1 MSRTSL
7 LLATLLVVPACDSGS
22 TDDAN
27 KTAAKT
33 ADAPKA
39 AAKDAGKTADAK
51 PDPAGKEAAP
61 VDPWQAKLEG
71 RVLAKSGLGENGK
84 LTAFDIVNCDSGE
97 EYCQVCRFGS
107 SPKLMAVGSLEDE
120 SFHEDLKD
128 LDAIAKKYGEDKV
141 KVFAVVTDIVD
152 GKGTIPADVEGTQ
165 AKAKELRTK
174 LAISMPVVVP
184 AKDEAGNNRAWNEY
198 YNITSSR
205 TVMFADGK
213 NTVKYSAIGPED
225 WAGLNDAIK
234 AVVEG

>member
-7 LLATLLVVPACDSGS
+7 LLATLLVVPACDSG
-22 TDDAN
+22 TKDAPT
-27 KTAAKT
+27 KTASKPQT
-33 ADAPKA
+33 DATKPA
-39 AAKDAGKTADAK
+39 EAAKAEAAK
-51 PDPAGKEAAP
+51 PEAKKP
-61 VDPWQAKLEG
+61 VDPWQAKLAG
-71 RVLAKSGLGENGK
+71 RVLASSGLGQDGK

-97 EYCQVCRFGS
+97 EYCQVCRFGA
-107 SPKLMAVGSLEDE
+107 SPKLMAVGSLDDA

-152 GKGTIPADVEGTQ
+152 GKGVTPADVASTQ

-184 AKDEAGNNRAWNEY
+184 AANDEGKNRAWDEY
-198 YNITSSR
+198 YNITASR
-205 TVMFADGK
+205 TVMFADGR
-213 NTVKYSAIGPED
+213 NTVKYSAVGPED

-234 AVVEG
+234 SVVEG